1 MIENKSNIKINIGT
15 EKNFGLV
22 FSLFFICIG
31 LFPILFSNKI
41 NIIFCLISFIFLFF
55 SIFYSKIFYYPNII
69 WFKFGILI
77 GNLISPLI
85 MMLIYFGTVTPTGV
99 IMKSIGKDLL
109 KEKKNNNKTYWV
121 KKIKYNSSMK
131 NQF

>member
-41 NIIFCLISFIFLFF
+41 NIIFFLISFIFLFF
-55 SIFYSKIFYYPNII
+55 SIFYLKIFYYPNII

-109 KEKKNNNKTYWV
+109 KEKKNNKKTYWV